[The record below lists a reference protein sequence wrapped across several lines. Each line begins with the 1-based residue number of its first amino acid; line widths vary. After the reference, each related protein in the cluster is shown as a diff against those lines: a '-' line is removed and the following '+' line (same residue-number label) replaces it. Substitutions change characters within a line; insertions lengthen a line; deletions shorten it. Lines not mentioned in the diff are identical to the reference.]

1 MLISGT
7 DLTNIP
13 ILGLQTGSELA
24 TIESEVIN
32 PHNLSVIAF
41 TLTGPLLDN
50 PLSLLRIEDIRE
62 FSQIGMIVDSSD
74 EFVQPDEV
82 IKLKPIYD
90 LQFSLGNKHVLNEKR
105 AKLGKVMD
113 YIVDSDSFVIQQ
125 LIVRRPLLKSFND
138 SELLVHRSQV
148 IEVTDDAIVVKE
160 LASSKALPLTKNSKS
175 YINPFRQQS
184 PQTDSSHAT
193 QD

>member
-41 TLTGPLLDN
+41 NLSGPLLDN

-74 EFVQPDEV
+74 EFVQPDDV

-90 LQFSLGNKHVLNEKR
+90 LHFSLDSKHVLNEKR
-105 AKLGKVMD
+105 AKLGKIMD
-113 YIVDSDSFVIQQ
+113 YIIDSDSFVIQQ
-125 LIVRRPLLKSFND
+125 LVVKRPLLKSFND
-138 SELLVHRSQV
+138 SELLIHRSQV
-148 IEVTDDAIVVKE
+148 IEVTDDAVVIKE
-160 LASSKALPLTKNSKS
+160 KANSAVIPLTKNSQS

-184 PQTDSSHAT
+184 PQTDISHSA
-193 QD
+193 DN

>member
-24 TIESEVIN
+24 VIESEIVN
-32 PHNLSVIAF
+32 PHNLSIVAF
-41 TLTGPLLDN
+41 ELTGQLLDN
-50 PLSLLRIEDIRE
+50 PLSLLRVEDIRE

-74 EFVQPDEV
+74 EFVQPDDV

-90 LQFSLGNKHVLNEKR
+90 LHFSLKDKQVLSEKR
-105 AKLGKVMD
+105 NKLGKVMD
-113 YIVDSDSFVIQQ
+113 YIIDSDSFVIQQ
-125 LIVRRPLLKSFND
+125 IVVRRPLLKSFND
-138 SELLVHRSQV
+138 SELLIHRSQV
-148 IEVTDDAIVVKE
+148 IEVTDEAIVIKE
-160 LASSKALPLTKNSKS
+160 KAHSTVMPITKNGHS

-184 PQTDSSHAT
+184 PQTDISHNS